1 MEPQRKLKTRPLQ
14 AEGIVYVNCAVPP
27 YEWRPEYII
36 LRDKTC
42 NEVMATA
49 RRNPGVWIFPFATG
63 AVEDAPDYR
72 WIRKRRDPAYELVT
86 APWYLGNFAREDIE
100 PLIRRIVVACLG
112 ASAMERT
119 P

>member
-1 MEPQRKLKTRPLQ
+1 MT
-14 AEGIVYVNCAVPP
+14 IVYVNCALPS
-27 YEWRPEYII
+27 YERHSEYMI

-72 WIRKRRDPAYELVT
+72 WLRKRWDPAYELVA

-100 PLIRRIVVACLG
+100 PLIRRIVVAALG
-112 ASAMERT
+112 EGAVEKA